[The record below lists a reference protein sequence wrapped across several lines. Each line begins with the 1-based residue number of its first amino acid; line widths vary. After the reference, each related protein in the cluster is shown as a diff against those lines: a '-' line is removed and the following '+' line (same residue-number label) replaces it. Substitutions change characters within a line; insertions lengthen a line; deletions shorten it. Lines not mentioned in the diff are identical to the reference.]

1 MSHSSPCFNFRTA
14 PGRINLPQVIIS
26 RHRDRSGW
34 GVLCLARPCL
44 VGRRLTF
51 YRPARFSR
59 YRMTSRRGMVFGM
72 ATTKITVTLP
82 DEQLREIRVLIA
94 ASQTTSVSAFVK
106 HAVGI
111 ALFDAAGWREMLRDA
126 LQETGGPLTAKDRA
140 WADGILSPRPRKSG
154 AKKRKAA

>member
-1 MSHSSPCFNFRTA
+1 
-14 PGRINLPQVIIS
+14 
-26 RHRDRSGW
+26 
-34 GVLCLARPCL
+34 
-44 VGRRLTF
+44 
-51 YRPARFSR
+51 
-59 YRMTSRRGMVFGM
+59 MVFGM